1 MNRIEMRMLVAFLI
15 VAGLLIGCG
24 LLAQTP
30 IAPVLVGG
38 YPAAVTTVAPTLGGV
53 SASIGGGALTLGQCA
68 TDTVSITGAS
78 AAVTS
83 GATITVTPNT
93 FPGTGI
99 EWNRAYISAADTVT
113 VQVCAT
119 TAGTPIASTYNVKLI
134 N

>member
-1 MNRIEMRMLVAFLI
+1 MKSLNIVLLVLI
-15 VAGLLIGCG
+15 CVLAGVIV
-24 LLAQTP
+24 AQTP
-30 IAPVLVGG
+30 IASPVVGG
-38 YPAAVTTVAPTLGGV
+38 YPAAVTTALPELSGV

-68 TDTVSITGAS
+68 TGTVSITGAS

-83 GATITVTPNT
+83 GATITATPNT

-99 EWNRAYISAADTVT
+99 EWNRSYISAADTVT

-119 TAGTPIASTYNVKLI
+119 TAGTPTASTYNVKVI